1 MNVLLVDIES
11 ETRSDLT
18 TILEIRR
25 HHVAVYD
32 DAESGW
38 KAYEAENHPLV
49 IVGCSL
55 VGGGGLELC
64 QKIRRSR
71 KGDRSVILAITA
83 GTRFGNLW
91 QVLAAGA
98 DDYLET
104 PIDLHHLS
112 IRLTIAE
119 QRVSALQ
126 QHAANIESPR
136 EKEQRLSLALQSSE
150 YGYWDWNPRT
160 GEVISSKAGRTMFG
174 ISDDKTGNNITEWE
188 TRIHQDDK
196 PRWKEVLRAIFHE
209 RADKFSVEYRVRCK
223 DGSWKWVLTHCIVE
237 DKADNRSELHL
248 IGTHADITAQK
259 NTEQELQFADS
270 VYQALG
276 DAVMITD
283 SSDRIIAVNR
293 GFTQLTGFASNEAIG
308 RTPDFI
314 YSSRHD
320 DTFRQLLWHKLNTT
334 GIWEGEIW
342 SRHKNG
348 AENAAWQLIR
358 TIYDNNGNVL
368 RRVTL
373 FSGVTDQK
381 RAEESI
387 RRNAYYDLLTG
398 IPNRRLLQ
406 DRLELEIKKA
416 NRTNRLIAMM
426 IIDLDRFKEVNDS
439 YGHDVGDI
447 LLQEAARRI
456 STCVR
461 ESDTVARLGGDEFTV
476 ILPELPDIGHADDAA
491 QKILTKLSE
500 PYRINGEIIQ
510 IEASIGISIYPNDA
524 KNISALMKNAD
535 QAMYIAKSRGR
546 NQFGHFSTSL
556 PQAEQTRLHLIN
568 DLRGALAASQL
579 RVYFQP
585 IVDLSTGKIHKAEA
599 LLRWQHPTRGM
610 VSPMEFIPIAEEM
623 GLINQIGDW
632 VFNECARFAS
642 HWSKQ
647 FSGDFQVSVHISP
660 VQFKD
665 ERKKIAAEWLRHLQE
680 LGLPGKNV
688 VAEISEE
695 LLLDADPRIMDKLLE
710 FRDAGIQLA
719 IDDFQVAVDDSG
731 VDYSSL
737 ADYKK
742 FGIDYLKI
750 DRLFMLN
757 YVTDLNDLALSE
769 IIVMAHKFGLK
780 VIAEGVET
788 EQQRDLLAAANCD
801 YAQGNLYSMPV
812 QGEEFEAL
820 LQHDANARTQTEG
833 GLMTETSDQPLL
845 SEQEA
850 AAFLQPYMPGKSVSA
865 WLVHDRQRDPIVSY
879 YMVQGRPYYR
889 ESDLQKFVTRT
900 LNTSARFVRLN
911 NRLTK
916 ERRNRV
922 ERRRPGD
929 EGLNAG
935 GALKHVI
942 KRRRRD
948 DLKLRLPE
956 DVDLLPGDGLD
967 RRARF
972 KKPMH

>member
-1 MNVLLVDIES
+1 MNVLLVENES
-11 ETRSDLT
+11 ETRSNLT

-38 KAYEAENHPLV
+38 TAYEAENHPLV

-55 VGGGGLELC
+55 IGGGGLELC
-64 QKIRRSR
+64 QNIRKTQTGNKSL
-71 KGDRSVILAITA
+71 ILAITA
-83 GTRFGNLW
+83 STRFGNLW

-119 QRVSALQ
+119 QRVNALQ
-126 QHAANIESPR
+126 QQAANIESLR
-136 EKEQRLSLALQSSE
+136 ENEQRLSLALQSTG
-150 YGYWDWNPRT
+150 YGYWDWNLRT
-160 GEVISSKAGRTMFG
+160 GEVIPSKAGKAMFG
-174 ISDDKTGNNITEWE
+174 IADEETGNNITEWE
-188 TRIHQDDK
+188 TRIHLDDK
-196 PRWKEVLRAIFHE
+196 PRWKEVLRTIFHKK
-209 RADKFSVEYRVRCK
+209 ADKFSIQYRVRCK
-223 DGSWKWVLTHCIVE
+223 DGSWKWILTHCIVAN
-237 DKADNRSELHL
+237 KAGNGSELHL
-248 IGTHADITAQK
+248 IGTHIDISAQK
-259 NTEQELQFADS
+259 NTGQELQFADYI
-270 VYQALG
+270 YQAVG

-283 SSDRIIAVNR
+283 SSDRIIAVNH
-293 GFTQLTGFASNEAIG
+293 GFTELTGFASNDAIG
-308 RTPDFI
+308 KTPDFI

-320 DTFRQLLWHKLNTT
+320 DAFKQLLWHKLHTT

-348 AENAAWQLIR
+348 AENAVWQLIR
-358 TIYDNNGNVL
+358 TIYDNNGKVL
-368 RRVTL
+368 KRVTL
-373 FSGVTDQK
+373 FSDVTDQK
-381 RAEESI
+381 RTEEGI

-398 IPNRRLLQ
+398 IPNRRLFQ

-426 IIDLDRFKEVNDS
+426 IVDLDRFKEVNDRF
-439 YGHDVGDI
+439 GHDVGDI

-461 ESDTVARLGGDEFTV
+461 ESDTVSRLGGDEFAAV
-476 ILPELPDIGHADDAA
+476 LPELPDIGHADDVA

-500 PYRINGEIIQ
+500 PYRINGEIIH

-524 KNISALMKNAD
+524 KNISSLMKNAD

-546 NQFGHFSTSL
+546 NQFSHFSISL

-568 DLRGALAASQL
+568 DLRGALAAKQL

-585 IVDLSTGKIHKAEA
+585 IVDLSTGRIHKAEA

-632 VFNECARFAS
+632 VLNESARFAK

-647 FSGDFQVSVHISP
+647 FSGEFQVSVHISP
-660 VQFKD
+660 AQFKD
-665 ERKKIAAEWLRHLQE
+665 DRRKIAAEWLRQLRE
-680 LGLPGKNV
+680 LGLPGKNM

-710 FRDAGIQLA
+710 FRDAGIQAA
-719 IDDFQVAVDDSG
+719 IDDFQVAIDDSG

-737 ADYKK
+737 AKYKEL
-742 FGIDYLKI
+742 GIDYLKI

-788 EQQRDLLAAANCD
+788 EGQRDLLAAANCD
-801 YAQGNLYSMPV
+801 YAQGKLYSMPV
-812 QGEEFEAL
+812 LGEEFEAL
-820 LQHDANARTQTEG
+820 LQHDSNARTQTESS
-833 GLMTETSDQPLL
+833 LMSETSVHPLL

-850 AAFLQPYMPGKSVSA
+850 AAFLQPYMPGKSAAA
-865 WLVHDRQRDPIVSY
+865 WLAHDRQRDPIVSY

-889 ESDLQKFVTRT
+889 ESDLQNFVTRT

-911 NRLTK
+911 NRLVK

-922 ERRRPGD
+922 ERRRVGD
-929 EGLNAG
+929 LGLKAG
-935 GALKHVI
+935 GALKHGI

-956 DVDLLPGDGLD
+956 DVDFRPGDGLD

-972 KKPMH
+972 KKAMH

>member
-1 MNVLLVDIES
+1 MNVLLVENES
-11 ETRSDLT
+11 ETRSNLT
-18 TILEIRR
+18 TILELRR

-32 DAESGW
+32 NAENGW
-38 KAYEAENHPLV
+38 TAYEAENHPLV

-55 VGGGGLELC
+55 IGESGLELC
-64 QKIRRSR
+64 QKIRRTH
-71 KGDRSVILAITA
+71 KGNTSLILAITA
-83 GTRFGNLW
+83 IPRFGNLW

-119 QRVSALQ
+119 QRVIALQ
-126 QHAANIESPR
+126 QQTANMKSLQES
-136 EKEQRLSLALQSSE
+136 EQRLNLALE
-150 YGYWDWNPRT
+150 VGGYGVWDWNLRT
-160 GEVISSKAGRTMFG
+160 GEVISSKTGKATFG
-174 ISDDKTGNNITEWE
+174 FTDEETVNSISEWE
-188 TRIHQDDK
+188 ARIHQDDK
-196 PRWKEVLRAIFHE
+196 PRWQESLRAIFYKK
-209 RADKFSVEYRVRCK
+209 ADKFSIEYRVRCK
-223 DGSWKWVLTHCIVE
+223 DGRWKWILTHCIVAS
-237 DKADNRSELHL
+237 KADNGSDLHL

-259 NTEQELQFADS
+259 NNEQELQFADA
-270 VYQALG
+270 VYQAVG
-276 DAVMITD
+276 HAVMVTD
-283 SSDRIIAVNR
+283 SSDRIIAVNH

-308 RTPDFI
+308 RTPDFM
-314 YSSRHD
+314 YSSHHD
-320 DTFRQLLWHKLNTT
+320 DAFKQLLWHKLNTT

-342 SRHKNG
+342 NRHKNG
-348 AENAAWQLIR
+348 PENAVWQMIR
-358 TIYDNNGNVL
+358 TIYDNNGKVL
-368 RRVTL
+368 KRVAL
-373 FSGVTDQK
+373 FSDVTDQK
-381 RAEESI
+381 RTEESI

-398 IPNRRLLQ
+398 IPNRRLFQ

-416 NRTNRLIAMM
+416 NRTNRLIAIM

-439 YGHDVGDI
+439 FGHDVGDI

-456 STCVR
+456 SACVR
-461 ESDTVARLGGDEFTV
+461 ESDTVARLGGDEFAA
-476 ILPELPDIGHADDAA
+476 ILPELPDIGQADDAA
-491 QKILTKLSE
+491 QKILTRLSE
-500 PYRINGEIIQ
+500 PYRINGEIVQ
-510 IEASIGISIYPNDA
+510 VEASIGISIFPNDA
-524 KNISALMKNAD
+524 KSISTLMKNAD

-546 NQFGHFSTSL
+546 NQFTHFSVSL
-556 PQAEQTRLHLIN
+556 PQAEQTRLQLIN
-568 DLRGALAASQL
+568 DLRGALAAKQL
-579 RVYFQP
+579 KVLFQP

-599 LLRWQHPTRGM
+599 LLRWQHPTRGI
-610 VSPMEFIPIAEEM
+610 VSPMEFIPIADET

-632 VFNECARFAS
+632 VFDESARFAK

-647 FSGDFQVSVHISP
+647 FSSDLQVSVHVSP
-660 VQFKD
+660 LQFKD
-665 ERKKIAAEWLRHLQE
+665 GRRKIASEWLRHLQE
-680 LGLPGKNV
+680 LGLPGKNMV
-688 VAEISEE
+688 VEISEE
-695 LLLDADPRIMDKLLE
+695 LLLDADPGIMDKLAE
-710 FRDAGIQLA
+710 FRGAGIPVA
-719 IDDFQVAVDDSG
+719 VDDFQVAIDDSG

-737 ADYKK
+737 AKYKQ

-788 EQQRDLLAAANCD
+788 EGQRDLLAAANCD

-812 QGEEFEAL
+812 LGEEFEAL
-820 LQHDANARTQTEG
+820 LQHDANARNETEN
-833 GLMTETSDQPLL
+833 GLMTEPPVHALL

-850 AAFLQPYMPGKSVSA
+850 AAFLQPYMPGKSVAA
-865 WLVHDRQRDPIVSY
+865 WLVHDRQRDPIVSF

-889 ESDLQKFVTRT
+889 ESDLQNFVTRT

-911 NRLTK
+911 NRLVK

-929 EGLNAG
+929 AGLNAG
-935 GALKHVI
+935 GALKHGI

-956 DVDLLPGDGLD
+956 DVDFFPGDTLD
-967 RRARF
+967 RRARS
-972 KKPMH
+972 KKLMH